1 MLGRQSLDNILTKAK
16 FHNKNGKITEA
27 IELYQKALQS
37 FSKSESFK
45 ENFSDLDLLKESKT
59 PQHLLKEIINKLT
72 NLYNQGHFSEVIQKA
87 ENFIKEYPN
96 EYIVWNIIGAANIG
110 LGQYEKASQA
120 LKKVIRLNPNYL
132 NGLNNLG
139 VVLKEQGKLKEAIE
153 IFDKV
158 ISLEPN
164 SSATYNN
171 MGNIFH
177 DLGQFSEALHAYKKA
192 IYLNPKYADAYF
204 NMGVVLKDI
213 GEYEQAVVS
222 YNKSLSLRPKH
233 ADTYYNLGNAL
244 QDQGKLEEAINVFK
258 KSISLT
264 PDNAE
269 AHQNLGFALLNSGR
283 LKEGLNENEWRW
295 KTKKLSLRKRHFLQ
309 PLWDGKKRLNRKKI
323 LIWCEQGIGDTINWA
338 SCLPYISSKVEH
350 CIFECQDKL
359 VPLFKRSF
367 KNIEVKSQD
376 RSQDSER
383 KDFDFHLPMGSLYKY
398 FIKEI
403 SSNKKLSSYLIPDT
417 KRVNFWKKRLN
428 SLGDG
433 CYVGISWKSS
443 NMSRKRIQ
451 NYAKLSEFYP
461 LFKIP
466 NVIFIN
472 LQNKDFSE
480 DLSKIENEFGILIHN
495 FDELDHFDNID
506 DVAALCAAL
515 DVVVSTKTTV
525 PLISSSVGTLTKL
538 ANWRQSPWSNILYN
552 PVTSSADIFERDFYE
567 TWENTFCKI
576 AKDVSEL
583 AQNWSSR

>member
-1 MLGRQSLDNILTKAK
+1 MLERKSLDNILTKAK
-16 FHNKNGKITEA
+16 FHTKNGEITEA
-27 IELYQKALQS
+27 IELYQKVLQN
-37 FSKSESFK
+37 FSKSESFQ
-45 ENFSDLDLLKESKT
+45 ENISDLDLLKQNKT
-59 PQHLLKEIINKLT
+59 PQHLLEEIINKLT
-72 NLYNQGHFSEVIQKA
+72 NLYNQRHFSEVVQEA
-87 ENFIKEYPN
+87 ENFLKKYPN
-96 EYIVWNIIGAANIG
+96 EFIVWNIMGAANIG
-110 LGQYEKASQA
+110 LGQYEKASEV

-164 SSATYNN
+164 CAATYNN

-177 DLGQFSEALHAYKKA
+177 DLGQFSESLHAYKKA
-192 IYLNPKYADAYF
+192 ISLNPKYADAYY
-204 NMGVVLKDI
+204 NMGVVFKDK

-222 YNKSLSLRPKH
+222 YNKSLLLRPNH
-233 ADTYYNLGNAL
+233 ANTYYNLGNAL
-244 QDQGKLEEAINVFK
+244 QDQGKLEEAINAFK
-258 KSISLT
+258 KSISLK

-269 AHQNLGFALLNSGR
+269 AHQNLGFAFLNSGR
-283 LKEGLNENEWRW
+283 LKEGLNEHEWRW
-295 KTKKLSLRKRHFLQ
+295 KTKKLSLRKRNFLQ
-309 PLWDGKKRLNRKKI
+309 PCWDGKKRLNGKKI
-323 LIWCEQGIGDTINWA
+323 LIWCEQGIGDTINWS

-359 VPLFKRSF
+359 VPLMKRSF
-367 KNIEVKSQD
+367 QNIEVKSQD
-376 RSQDSER
+376 RSQDLER

-398 FIKEI
+398 FIKDI
-403 SSNKKLSSYLIPDT
+403 LSNKKLSSFLIPDPM
-417 KRVNFWKKRLN
+417 RVNFWKKRLN
-428 SLGDG
+428 SLGNG
-433 CYVGISWKSS
+433 YYVGISWKSS
-443 NMSRKRIQ
+443 DMSSKRLQ

-480 DLSKIENEFGILIHN
+480 DLSKIENEFGILVHN
-495 FDELDHFDNID
+495 FDDLDHFDNID
-506 DVAALCAAL
+506 DVAALCGAL

-567 TWENTFCKI
+567 SWENIFCNI
-576 AKDVSEL
+576 AEDVSEL
-583 AQNWSSR
+583 AKNWSFR